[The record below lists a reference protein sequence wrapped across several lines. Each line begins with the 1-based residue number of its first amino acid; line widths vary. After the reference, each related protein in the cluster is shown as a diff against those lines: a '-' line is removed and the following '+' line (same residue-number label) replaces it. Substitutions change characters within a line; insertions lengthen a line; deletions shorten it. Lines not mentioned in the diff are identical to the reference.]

1 MFRVQPFNIRDGYAE
16 KGREVL
22 EKVFDVAM
30 DQPFNPLGK
39 VSGALSSFRVDV
51 TENDDKY
58 EIYAELPGF
67 TKEEITVSYD
77 DNSRLSV
84 SAQHIVEDEDAEGV
98 KYVCRER
105 KRGKFEREFFVDDIA
120 ADETTVSFENGLL
133 HIVLPKLAADR
144 NKKIFDIN

>member
-1 MFRVQPFNIRDGYAE
+1 MFRVQPFNIRSNAE

-30 DQPFNPLGK
+30 DQPFNPFGK

-51 TENDDKY
+51 TENDDRY

-77 DNSRLSV
+77 DSNRLAI
-84 SAQHIVEDEDAEGV
+84 SAQHIVEDDEENPDI
-98 KYVCRER
+98 KYICRER
-105 KRGKFEREFFVDDIA
+105 KRGKFEREFFVDDVA
-120 ADETTVSFENGLL
+120 SDETSVSFENGLL
-133 HIVLPKLAADR
+133 HIVLPKLNADR

>member
-1 MFRVQPFNIRDGYAE
+1 MFRVQPFNIHSAKAE

-22 EKVFDVAM
+22 EKMFDIAM
-30 DQPFNPLGK
+30 DQPIHPFGK

-51 TENDDKY
+51 TETDEKY

-77 DNSRLSV
+77 DNNRLAV
-84 SAQHIVEDEDAEGV
+84 SAQHVVEDEDGENV
-98 KYVCRER
+98 KYLCRER
-105 KRGKFEREFFVDDIA
+105 KRGKFEREFFTDDIA
-120 ADETTVSFENGLL
+120 ADETVVTFENGLL

-144 NKKIFDIN
+144 NKKVFDIN